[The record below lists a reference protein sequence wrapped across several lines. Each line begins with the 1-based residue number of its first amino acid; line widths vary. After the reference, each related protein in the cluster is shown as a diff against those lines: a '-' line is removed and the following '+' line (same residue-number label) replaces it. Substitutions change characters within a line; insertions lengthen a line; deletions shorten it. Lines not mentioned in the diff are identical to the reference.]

1 MGYNWEQWHSR
12 IANRSDITSG
22 ITHLTKPSFN
32 IEKLTDENE
41 INQRATENLI
51 KILNDRVIEGSTTE
65 KGFIVGG
72 TPAVCF
78 QDVPFYSL
86 IQNIEHERQRRSANS
101 NERYRYCGVGLAFK
115 KPYIFSRGGRPVFYE
130 QTKIAKNLLPE
141 DQYWRIV
148 NFDISGSNKIIDW
161 THEREWRLPI
171 ELKFEL
177 SKTHILL
184 YNKVCWKFFIE
195 NCPKEIFQEIA
206 GVTILQNLIM

>member
-1 MGYNWEQWHSR
+1 MGYNSQQWFSR

-22 ITHLTKPSFN
+22 VTHLTKPSRN
-32 IEKLTDENE
+32 IEQLTDEDE
-41 INQRATENLI
+41 INKLATENLI
-51 KILNDRVIEGSTTE
+51 QILKDRVIRGSTT
-65 KGFIVGG
+65 KTGFIVGE

-101 NERYRYCGVGLAFK
+101 NERYRYCGVGLVFK

-130 QTKIAKNLLPE
+130 QTKIAKKLLPE

-148 NFDISGSNKIIDW
+148 NFDISDANEIIDW
-161 THEREWRLPI
+161 THEREWRLPK

-177 SKTHILL
+177 KKTHILL
-184 YNKVCWKFFIE
+184 YNTICWKFFIG